1 MKKRIVSLLLCIVML
16 VSLLSVNA
24 FAAEGIKLTAQK
36 VEAELTTGATV
47 KVAINITENPGIVSG
62 KVTVNYDSTALEFV
76 KADFLATAKGLG
88 DSGDSN
94 LNKPGV
100 YVLVFGKDTATANTT
115 FTGKTFELT
124 FKVLDGATAQEYPIT
139 LTTNSKYDFLN
150 LDANGVAFQADNG
163 SITLKA
169 KQVAVSK
176 ITVSPKTLNLEVG
189 QIGTKLTAT
198 VTPDN
203 ATDKTVTW
211 TSNNDKVATV
221 AADGTVT
228 AVGEGTATIT
238 ATAANGKKDTCKVT
252 VKVPVCNHSEDKLTH
267 VDGKAATCTENGVKE
282 HYLCKCGTKLDLDKK
297 TVLATTVIPAT
308 DHKTE
313 KEENKATCAKLAV
326 CDVCGESYGSL
337 KKHTVVKVDKVDPTC
352 NTPGVKA
359 HYECSVCGKW
369 FSDKNGTKE
378 IAEADKA
385 SYVIPADPDMHV
397 YDIVKDSY
405 KEYDEGYYVE
415 QFQCTKCGDSY
426 WLASVDLRNV
436 DVKLVQD
443 GKGDLKNAKVE
454 VASTSVKT
462 KEVMS
467 LYYNDTANAGDTLS
481 LPVFFNYSKSA
492 TEAEAIAALKKDIA
506 ENSTFTVKA
515 AATKSGWKFTTDKT
529 YTVTVELDDAGKVV
543 TKWVGSD
550 NTEVSAEDTP
560 TFTITGKKTTGG
572 GNGGS
577 GNGGS
582 TTTDTTKNDGK
593 KVESGKTFDAGI
605 AMYVGLSVLSV
616 TGGAL
621 VIGKKKERF

>member
-115 FTGKTFELT
+115 FTGKAFELT

-189 QIGTKLTAT
+189 QTGTLTAT
-198 VTPDN
+198 VKPDN
-203 ATDKTVTW
+203 ATNKTVTW
-211 TSNNDKVATV
+211 TTSNDKVATV
-221 AADGTVT
+221 ANGVVT
-228 AVGEGTATIT
+228 AVGKGTATIT
-238 ATAANGKKDTCKVT
+238 AAADGKTATCTVT
-252 VKVPVCNHSEDKLTH
+252 VKVPAHKHTPVAVPAQESTCMEKGWEAYYKCSECGTVVDENGNAAQIKYLPLAAHKLTET
-267 VDGKAATCTENGVKE
+267 KAVPATCTEDGTEAYWTCSVCKKMFADKDGKKEIKAPVKVAALGHDIGEKTLETAGVAGSKLAL
-282 HYLCKCGTKLDLDKK
+282 YSATCKTCDKK
-297 TVLATTVIPAT
+297 VYTAMLEMPDNTLNVVAKQS
-308 DHKTE
+308 DNSK
-313 KEENKATCAKLAV
+313 KDFSKAVTF
-326 CDVCGESYGSL
+326 
-337 KKHTVVKVDKVDPTC
+337 
-352 NTPGVKA
+352 GVKA
-359 HYECSVCGKW
+359 
-369 FSDKNGTKE
+369 SDSKE
-378 IAEADKA
+378 TLKFTI
-385 SYVIPADPDMHV
+385 DPVTD
-397 YDIVKDSY
+397 DIVKAAKTEAGY
-405 KEYDEGYYVE
+405 KVTETIYKNGAYGWGLADYSETPEAAYAALAEY
-415 QFQCTKCGDSY
+415 
-426 WLASVDLRNV
+426 
-436 DVKLVQD
+436 
-443 GKGDLKNAKVE
+443 LKNGITFTQTISAKE
-454 VASTSVKT
+454 NTWAADAKSHTMT
-462 KEVMS
+462 FDI
-467 LYYNDTANAGDTLS
+467 NTADG
-481 LPVFFNYSKSA
+481 
-492 TEAEAIAALKKDIA
+492 
-506 ENSTFTVKA
+506 TFTVKV
-515 AATKSGWKFTTDKT
+515 D
-529 YTVTVELDDAGKVV
+529 GKNES
-543 TKWVGSD
+543 TI
-550 NTEVSAEDTP
+550 
-560 TFTITGKKTTGG
+560 TFTNTFTYKTVSPGG
-572 GNGGS
+572 
-577 GNGGS
+577 GGS
-582 TTTDTTKNDGK
+582 TTTDTTKTDGK

>member
-1 MKKRIVSLLLCIVML
+1 MKKRLVALVLCIVMMFSL
-16 VSLLSVNA
+16 VSVQA
-24 FAAEGIKLTAQK
+24 FADTGSDGSVSVTTTAKK
-36 VEAELTTGATV
+36 VEV
-47 KVAINITENPGIVSG
+47 
-62 KVTVNYDSTALEFV
+62 
-76 KADFLATAKGLG
+76 
-88 DSGDSN
+88 
-94 LNKPGV
+94 
-100 YVLVFGKDTATANTT
+100 
-115 FTGKTFELT
+115 GKTFDVT
-124 FKVLDGATAQEYPIT
+124 IKVTP
-139 LTTNSKYDFLN
+139 
-150 LDANGVAFQADNG
+150 NGVAAGAVNFTVALSAGLEYVSHQILVSTSDYMMSNYDVATGVFGCAVTTNG
-163 SITLKA
+163 KSVAFNVLKLTLKA
-169 KQVAVSK
+169 KDTNVGENSISLTNVTISNVAGDANLNYATTVAPVTVTTSVPVVAVTSV
-176 ITVSPKTLNLEVG
+176 TVSSKTLNLEVG
-189 QIGTKLTAT
+189 QTRTLTAT
-198 VTPDN
+198 VTPGN

-211 TSNNDKVATV
+211 TSSNDKVATV
-221 AADGTVT
+221 VDGTVA

-252 VKVPVCNHSEDKLTH
+252 VKVPACNHSEDKLTH
-267 VDGKAATCTENGVKE
+267 VDGKAATCTEDGVKE

-297 TVLATTVIPAT
+297 TVLATTVIPAIG
-308 DHKTE
+308 HK
-313 KEENKATCAKLAV
+313 
-326 CDVCGESYGSL
+326 
-337 KKHTVVKVDKVDPTC
+337 VVKVDKVDPTC
-352 NTPGVKA
+352 SAPGMKA

-369 FSDKNGTKE
+369 FSDKKGTKE
-378 IAEADKA
+378 IADAEKA
-385 SYVIPADPDMHV
+385 SYVIAADPDMHV

-405 KEYDEGYYVE
+405 KESDEGYYVE
-415 QFQCTKCGDSY
+415 QFRCTKCGDSY
-426 WLASVDLRNV
+426 WLASVDLRDV

-454 VASTSVKT
+454 VTSTSVKT

-467 LYYNDTANAGDTLS
+467 FYYNDTANAGDTLS
-481 LPVFFNYSKSA
+481 LPVFFNYSESA

-529 YTVTVELDDAGKVV
+529 YTVTVELDDAGKIV

-550 NTEVSAEDTP
+550 NTEVSAENTP
-560 TFTITGKKTTGG
+560 TFTITGKKTTGGG

-582 TTTDTTKNDGK
+582 TTTDTTKTDGK

>member
-1 MKKRIVSLLLCIVML
+1 MKKRFLGLVLACVML
-16 VSLLSVNA
+16 LTMLPTMA
-24 FAAEGIKLTAQK
+24 FAA
-36 VEAELTTGATV
+36 TT
-47 KVAINITENPGIVSG
+47 
-62 KVTVNYDSTALEFV
+62 
-76 KADFLATAKGLG
+76 
-88 DSGDSN
+88 
-94 LNKPGV
+94 
-100 YVLVFGKDTATANTT
+100 
-115 FTGKTFELT
+115 T
-124 FKVLDGATAQEYPIT
+124 FKVTSDKTKVNPGDEVTFTVALSAVDKLSALSFKLDIPTGLAFVSAAVANNLQSKLGMNGMLWNVDNKSFNAYGNMDGYTSSTDTTIMTFVCRVDNISNLPATLKVSLKETEMQDSDFN
-139 LTTNSKYDFLN
+139 TTNPTASP
-150 LDANGVAFQADNG
+150 ATITVA
-163 SITLKA
+163 A
-169 KQVAVSK
+169 KTVAVTSVA
-176 ITVSPKTLNLEVG
+176 VSPKTLNLEVG
-189 QIGTKLTAT
+189 QTGTLTAT
-198 VTPDN
+198 VKPDN
-203 ATDKTVTW
+203 ATNKTVTW
-211 TSNNDKVATV
+211 TTSDAKVATV
-221 AADGTVT
+221 DNNGVVT
-228 AVGEGTATIT
+228 AVGKGTATIT
-238 ATAANGKKDTCKVT
+238 AAADGKTAACTVT
-252 VKVPVCNHSEDKLTH
+252 VKVPACNHSEDKLTH
-267 VDGKAATCTENGVKE
+267 VDGKAATCTEDGVKE

-308 DHKTE
+308 GHKTE

-529 YTVTVELDDAGKVV
+529 YTVTVELDDAGKIV

-550 NTEVSAEDTP
+550 NTEVSAENTP
-560 TFTITGKKTTGG
+560 TFTITGKKTTGGG

-616 TGGAL
+616 TGGVL

>member
-1 MKKRIVSLLLCIVML
+1 MKKRIVSLLLSVVML
-16 VSLLSVNA
+16 ISLLSVNA
-24 FAAEGIKLTAQK
+24 FAADKFTLKGSTHELEK
-36 VEAELTTGATV
+36 VVGQTISFKVDITKNPGMIAGKFTV
-47 KVAINITENPGIVSG
+47 KWDN
-62 KVTVNYDSTALEFV
+62 TALELTGVTFNS
-76 KADFLATAKGLG
+76 KGYPDRGTPEEITSTGSFPVSFG
-88 DSGDSN
+88 DYLMKSN
-94 LNKPGV
+94 S
-100 YVLVFGKDTATANTT
+100 T
-115 FTGKTFELT
+115 FTGTLATLT
-124 FKVLDGATAQEYPIT
+124 FKVLAAAETKTYPIT
-139 LTTNSKYDFLN
+139 VVVNSDDMMDKDGN
-150 LDANGVAFQADNG
+150 EVACEAVNG

-169 KQVAVSK
+169 KTVAVTSVA
-176 ITVSPKTLNLEVG
+176 VSPKTLDLEVG
-189 QIGTKLTAT
+189 QKFQLAAT
-198 VTPDN
+198 VKPDE

-211 TSNNDKVATV
+211 KVTKGSDV
-221 AADGTVT
+221 VSVSADGEVT
-228 AVGEGTATIT
+228 AIKAGSATIT
-238 ATAANGKKDTCKVT
+238 AAAGGKTATCTVT
-252 VKVPVCNHSEDKLTH
+252 VKVPACNHSEDKLTH
-267 VDGKAATCTENGVKE
+267 VDGKAATCTEDGVKE
-282 HYLCKCGTKLDLDKK
+282 HYLCTCGTKLDLDKK

-308 DHKTE
+308 GHK
-313 KEENKATCAKLAV
+313 
-326 CDVCGESYGSL
+326 
-337 KKHTVVKVDKVDPTC
+337 VVKVDKVDPTC

-415 QFQCTKCGDSY
+415 QSRCTKCGDSY
-426 WLASVDLRNV
+426 WLASVDLRDV

-454 VASTSVKT
+454 VTSTSVKT

-467 LYYNDTANAGDTLS
+467 FYYNDTANAGDTLS

-529 YTVTVELDDAGKVV
+529 YTVTVELDDAGKIV

-560 TFTITGKKTTGG
+560 TFTITGKKTTGGG

>member
-1 MKKRIVSLLLCIVML
+1 MKKRVVSLFLCVVML

-24 FAAEGIKLTAQK
+24 FAAAGVKLEAQK
-36 VEAELTTGATV
+36 VETELSTNTTVKV
-47 KVAINITENPGIVSG
+47 KVAITENSGIICGSYGV
-62 KVTVNYDSTALEFV
+62 KWDSSALELTKV
-76 KADFLATAKGLG
+76 NFLMSNLPDAASPAIENNGEYWVSFGNDLATTNVTAKGDAFELVFKVLAGATAK
-88 DSGDSN
+88 
-94 LNKPGV
+94 
-100 YVLVFGKDTATANTT
+100 
-115 FTGKTFELT
+115 
-124 FKVLDGATAQEYPIT
+124 EYPIT
-139 LTTNSKYDFLN
+139 IEPENRAFRDT
-150 LDANGVAFQADNG
+150 DANIVPPQAVNG

-169 KQVAVSK
+169 KTVAVTSV
-176 ITVSPKTLNLEVG
+176 TVSPKTLDLEVG
-189 QIGTKLTAT
+189 QTGTLTAT
-198 VTPDN
+198 VNPAN

-211 TSNNDKVATV
+211 TTSNAKVATV
-221 AADGTVT
+221 ANGVVT
-228 AVGEGTATIT
+228 AVAKGTATIT
-238 ATAANGKKDTCKVT
+238 ATAGGKTATCTVT
-252 VKVPVCNHSEDKLTH
+252 VKVPACNHSEDKLTH
-267 VDGKAATCTENGVKE
+267 VDGKAATCTEDGVKE
-282 HYLCKCGTKLDLDKK
+282 HYLCTCGTKLDLDKK

-308 DHKTE
+308 GHKTE
-313 KEENKATCAKLAV
+313 KEENKATCTKLAV

-359 HYECSVCGKW
+359 HYECSVCNKW

-378 IAEADKA
+378 ISEADKA
-385 SYVIPADPDMHV
+385 SYVIAADPDLHV

-405 KEYDEGYYVE
+405 KEYDGGYYVE

-550 NTEVSAEDTP
+550 NTEVSAENTP
-560 TFTITGKKTTGG
+560 TFTITGKKTTGGG

-582 TTTDTTKNDGK
+582 TTTDTTKTDGK

>member
-1 MKKRIVSLLLCIVML
+1 MKKRLVALVLCIVMMFSL
-16 VSLLSVNA
+16 VSVQA
-24 FAAEGIKLTAQK
+24 FADTGSDGSVSVTTTAKK
-36 VEAELTTGATV
+36 VEV
-47 KVAINITENPGIVSG
+47 
-62 KVTVNYDSTALEFV
+62 
-76 KADFLATAKGLG
+76 
-88 DSGDSN
+88 
-94 LNKPGV
+94 
-100 YVLVFGKDTATANTT
+100 
-115 FTGKTFELT
+115 GKTFDVT
-124 FKVLDGATAQEYPIT
+124 IKVTP
-139 LTTNSKYDFLN
+139 
-150 LDANGVAFQADNG
+150 NGVAAGAVNFTVALSAGLEYVSHQILVSTSDYMMSNYDVATGVFGCAVTTNG
-163 SITLKA
+163 KSVAFNVLKLTLKA
-169 KQVAVSK
+169 KDTNVGENSISLTNVTISNVAGDANLNYATTVAPVTVTTSVPVVAVTSV
-176 ITVSPKTLNLEVG
+176 TVSSKTLNLEVG
-189 QIGTKLTAT
+189 QTRTLTAT

-211 TSNNDKVATV
+211 TSSNDKVATV
-221 AADGTVT
+221 VDGTVA

-308 DHKTE
+308 
-313 KEENKATCAKLAV
+313 
-326 CDVCGESYGSL
+326 G
-337 KKHTVVKVDKVDPTC
+337 HTVVKVDKVDPTC
-352 NTPGVKA
+352 NTTGMKA

-369 FSDKNGTKE
+369 FSDKKGTKE
-378 IAEADKA
+378 IADAEKA
-385 SYVIPADPDMHV
+385 SYVIAADPDMHV

-415 QFQCTKCGDSY
+415 QFRCTKCGDSY
-426 WLASVDLRNV
+426 WLASVDLRDV

-454 VASTSVKT
+454 VTSTSVKT

-467 LYYNDTANAGDTLS
+467 FYYNDTANAGDTLS
-481 LPVFFNYSKSA
+481 LPVFFNYSESA

-550 NTEVSAEDTP
+550 NTEVSAENTP
-560 TFTITGKKTTGG
+560 TFTITGKKTTGGG

-582 TTTDTTKNDGK
+582 TTTDTTKTDGK

>member
-1 MKKRIVSLLLCIVML
+1 MKKRIIGFLLACVMML
-16 VSLLSVNA
+16 TLLPTMA
-24 FAAEGIKLTAQK
+24 FASTTTLKVTANKTK
-36 VEAELTTGATV
+36 V
-47 KVAINITENPGIVSG
+47 NPGDTVTFTVSIG
-62 KVTVNYDSTALEFV
+62 AVEKLRSLEFV
-76 KADFLATAKGLG
+76 LDVPAGMTYVANSAKTAN
-88 DSGDSN
+88 N
-94 LNKPGV
+94 L
-100 YVLVFGKDTATANTT
+100 KDTLGTAAADWT
-115 FTGKTFELT
+115 ELT
-124 FKVLDGATAQEYPIT
+124 KKFTAYGDGAY
-139 LTTNSKYDFLN
+139 TNSKDTVLLTFNCTVDTAAGLGSKN
-150 LDANGVAFQADNG
+150 VTIKEVVVGNSEDVEIDNTVSPAVVTVEAKTIKVTSVA
-163 SITLKA
+163 
-169 KQVAVSK
+169 
-176 ITVSPKTLNLEVG
+176 VSPKTLDLEVG
-189 QIGTKLTAT
+189 QTGTLTAT
-198 VTPDN
+198 VTPND

-211 TSNNDKVATV
+211 QVTKGKDVVSIN
-221 AADGTVT
+221 ADGKVT
-228 AVGEGTATIT
+228 ALKAGSAEIT
-238 ATAANGKKDTCKVT
+238 ATAGGKTATCTVT
-252 VKVPVCNHSEDKLTH
+252 VKVPACNHSEDKLTH
-267 VDGKAATCTENGVKE
+267 VDGKAATCTEDGVKE
-282 HYLCKCGTKLDLDKK
+282 HYLCTCGTKLDLDKK

-308 DHKTE
+308 
-313 KEENKATCAKLAV
+313 
-326 CDVCGESYGSL
+326 G
-337 KKHTVVKVDKVDPTC
+337 HTVVKVDKVDPTC
-352 NTPGVKA
+352 SAPGMKA

-405 KEYDEGYYVE
+405 KEYDKGYYVE

-550 NTEVSAEDTP
+550 NTEVGAEDTP

-572 GNGGS
+572 GGNGG
-577 GNGGS
+577 GGS

>member
-1 MKKRIVSLLLCIVML
+1 MKRIIAAILSVVMVLSLLTAQ
-16 VSLLSVNA
+16 A
-24 FAAEGIKLTAQK
+24 FAAGKEMKVSVTGVKDLNAIEEGQTITVSVKLPENTSMA
-36 VEAELTTGATV
+36 GA
-47 KVAINITENPGIVSG
+47 
-62 KVTVNYDSTALEFV
+62 
-76 KADFLATAKGLG
+76 
-88 DSGDSN
+88 
-94 LNKPGV
+94 
-100 YVLVFGKDTATANTT
+100 
-115 FTGKTFELT
+115 TFELT
-124 FKVLDGATAQEYPIT
+124 YDADYFEVTNATSDLIGSDEISKKAGKVVVAYLNTQMKNANFTKNQNMLTVALKATGKVGTSSIT
-139 LTTNSKYDFLN
+139 LTKQDCGALDGSKLIDYGYT
-150 LDANGVAFQADNG
+150 APAATSV
-163 SITLKA
+163 TTVA
-169 KQVAVSK
+169 KQVAVSM

-189 QIGTKLTAT
+189 QTGTLTAT
-198 VTPDN
+198 VKPDN
-203 ATDKTVTW
+203 ATNKTVTW
-211 TSNNDKVATV
+211 TTSNDKVATV
-221 AADGTVT
+221 ANGVVT
-228 AVGEGTATIT
+228 AVGKGTATIT
-238 ATAANGKKDTCKVT
+238 AAADGKTATCKVT
-252 VKVPVCNHSEDKLTH
+252 VKVPACNHSEDKLTH
-267 VDGKAATCTENGVKE
+267 VDGKAATCTEDGVKE
-282 HYLCKCGTKLDLDKK
+282 HYLCTCGTKLDLDKK

-308 DHKTE
+308 
-313 KEENKATCAKLAV
+313 
-326 CDVCGESYGSL
+326 G
-337 KKHTVVKVDKVDPTC
+337 HTVVKVDKVDPTC
-352 NTPGVKA
+352 NTTGMKA

-369 FSDKNGTKE
+369 FSDKKGTKE
-378 IAEADKA
+378 IADAEKA
-385 SYVIPADPDMHV
+385 SYVIAADPDMHV

-415 QFQCTKCGDSY
+415 QFRCTKCGDSY
-426 WLASVDLRNV
+426 WLASVDLRDV

-454 VASTSVKT
+454 VTSTSVKT

-467 LYYNDTANAGDTLS
+467 FYYNDTANAGDTLR

-529 YTVTVELDDAGKVV
+529 YTVTVKLDDAGKIV

-550 NTEVSAEDTP
+550 NTEVGAENTP

-582 TTTDTTKNDGK
+582 TTTDTTKTDGK

>member
-1 MKKRIVSLLLCIVML
+1 MKKRIIGFLLACVMML
-16 VSLLSVNA
+16 TLLPTMA
-24 FAAEGIKLTAQK
+24 FASTTTLKVTANKTK
-36 VEAELTTGATV
+36 V
-47 KVAINITENPGIVSG
+47 NPGDTVTFTVSIG
-62 KVTVNYDSTALEFV
+62 AVEKLRSLEFV
-76 KADFLATAKGLG
+76 LDVPAGMTYVANSAKTAN
-88 DSGDSN
+88 N
-94 LNKPGV
+94 L
-100 YVLVFGKDTATANTT
+100 KDTLGTAAADWT
-115 FTGKTFELT
+115 ELT
-124 FKVLDGATAQEYPIT
+124 KKFTAYGDGAY
-139 LTTNSKYDFLN
+139 TNSKDTVLLTFNCTVDTAAGLGSKN
-150 LDANGVAFQADNG
+150 VTIKEVVVGNSEDVEIDNTVSPAVVTVEAKTIKVTSVA
-163 SITLKA
+163 
-169 KQVAVSK
+169 
-176 ITVSPKTLNLEVG
+176 VSPKTLDLEVG
-189 QIGTKLTAT
+189 QTGTLTAT
-198 VTPDN
+198 VTPND

-211 TSNNDKVATV
+211 QVTKGKDVVSINT
-221 AADGTVT
+221 DGKVT
-228 AVGEGTATIT
+228 ALKAGSAEIT
-238 ATAANGKKDTCKVT
+238 ATAGGKTATCTVT
-252 VKVPVCNHSEDKLTH
+252 VKVPACNHSEDKLTH
-267 VDGKAATCTENGVKE
+267 VDGKAATCTEDGVKE
-282 HYLCKCGTKLDLDKK
+282 HYLCTCGTKLDLDKK

-308 DHKTE
+308 GHK
-313 KEENKATCAKLAV
+313 
-326 CDVCGESYGSL
+326 
-337 KKHTVVKVDKVDPTC
+337 VVKVDKVDPTC
-352 NTPGVKA
+352 SAPGMKA
-359 HYECSVCGKW
+359 HYACSVCGKW

-529 YTVTVELDDAGKVV
+529 YTVTVELDDAGKIV

-550 NTEVSAEDTP
+550 NTEVSAENTP
-560 TFTITGKKTTGG
+560 TFTITGKKTTGGG

-582 TTTDTTKNDGK
+582 TTTDTTKTDGK